1 MQKLLNIFILFFLT
15 INQAFG
21 AVSPIQKHDLSEA
34 QISLLG
40 SFYQTDNQRK
50 LIVGVKF
57 NLAPGWKIYGNDDS
71 GMGMPP
77 QLDFSGSTNYNS
89 HQIFFPPALF
99 AEEKIGNESIKY
111 SYYKDIVIIPA
122 NIELIDLNQA
132 IDLKLK
138 LDFAI
143 CKDVCIPISQ
153 NFSLTIDNIDENS
166 LQEIQNFYS
175 SKLIENKIKDS
186 NDFSKID
193 MSTGIKKTPKNDLN
207 KLFIMIFLAIL
218 GGMILNIMPC
228 VLPVIS
234 IKLMSILKHSGSSSS
249 AIRYSFFSTIIGI
262 LTCFFILGFI
272 TFFIQNIGTNLGWG
286 FQFQNP
292 YFLIFLILILAIFTA
307 ELFGMFEINFSQI
320 IATFL
325 NLKISEKVA
334 KKNIFLPNFLSGILA
349 VLLATPCSAPFLGTA
364 ISFAVSQNFSII
376 ILIFIFIG
384 IGFSLPY
391 IILIISPKLIN
402 FLPKPGIW
410 MIKIK
415 QLMAGF
421 LLATMVWLV
430 FVLSNIIGLLPALLL
445 SIIALLIFLSFKIKK
460 FFLRTFALAFLG
472 ILAFILP
479 LEFHSHQNKIKNEI
493 NSYWIGFDETILNNL
508 IAQNKIIL
516 VDVTADWCLTCK
528 FNKILVLNSPEI
540 IKLLKTQKV
549 IGLRADITKPDPE
562 VMKFLA
568 KHNRFAIPFNAVY
581 GPNAQ
586 QGLLTSEFLN
596 KNELLIIIKKA
607 Q

>member
-40 SFYQTDNQRK
+40 SFYQIDNQKK

-77 QLDFSGSTNYNS
+77 QLDFSQSTNYKS
-89 HQIFFPPALF
+89 HQISFPTALI
-99 AEEKIGNESIKY
+99 AEEKIGNQSIKY
-111 SYYKDIVIIPA
+111 SYYKDTVIIPA
-122 NIELIDLNQA
+122 NIELTDLNRA
-132 IDLKLK
+132 VDLKLK

-166 LQEIQNFYS
+166 LQEIQNFYPT
-175 SKLIENKIKDS
+175 KLIENKIKDS

-193 MSTGIKKTPKNDLN
+193 ISTGIKKTPKNDFH
-207 KLFIMIFLAIL
+207 KLFIMIFLAIM

-249 AIRYSFFSTIIGI
+249 AIRYSFFATIIGI

-325 NLKISEKVA
+325 NLKISENVA

-364 ISFAVSQNFSII
+364 ISFAVSQNFAII

-402 FLPKPGIW
+402 FLPKPGSW

-430 FVLSNIIGLLPALLL
+430 FVLSNIIGLLPSLLL

-460 FFLRTFALAFLG
+460 FFLRTFILSSLG

-479 LEFHSHQNKIKNEI
+479 IEFHSHQSKIKNEI
-493 NSYWIGFDETILNNL
+493 NSYWIGFDENILNNL

-540 IKLLKTQKV
+540 IELLKTQKV

-581 GPNAQ
+581 GPNAR

-596 KNELLIIIKKA
+596 KNELLSIINNV

>member
-40 SFYQTDNQRK
+40 SFYQIDNQKK

-77 QLDFSGSTNYNS
+77 QLDFSQSTNYKS
-89 HQIFFPPALF
+89 HQISFPTALI
-99 AEEKIGNESIKY
+99 AEEKIGNQSIKY
-111 SYYKDIVIIPA
+111 SYYKDTVIIPA
-122 NIELIDLNQA
+122 NIELTDLNRA
-132 IDLKLK
+132 VDLKLK

-166 LQEIQNFYS
+166 LQEIQNFYPT
-175 SKLIENKIKDS
+175 KLIENKIKDS

-193 MSTGIKKTPKNDLN
+193 ISTGIKKTPKNDFH
-207 KLFIMIFLAIL
+207 KLFIMIFLAIM

-249 AIRYSFFSTIIGI
+249 AIRYSFFATIIGI

-325 NLKISEKVA
+325 NLKISENVA

-364 ISFAVSQNFSII
+364 ISFAVSQNFAII

-402 FLPKPGIW
+402 FLPKPGSW

-430 FVLSNIIGLLPALLL
+430 FVLSNIIGLLPSLLL

-460 FFLRTFALAFLG
+460 FFLRTFVLASLG

-479 LEFHSHQNKIKNEI
+479 IEFHSHQSKIKNEI
-493 NSYWIGFDETILNNL
+493 NSYWIGFDENILNNL

-540 IKLLKTQKV
+540 IELLKTQKV

-581 GPNAQ
+581 GPNAR

-596 KNELLIIIKKA
+596 KNELLSIINNV

>member
-21 AVSPIQKHDLSEA
+21 TVSPIQKHDLSEA

-40 SFYQTDNQRK
+40 SFYQIDNQKK

-57 NLAPGWKIYGNDDS
+57 NLASGWKIYGNDDS

-77 QLDFSGSTNYNS
+77 QLDFSQSTNYKS
-89 HQIFFPPALF
+89 HQISFPTALI
-99 AEEKIGNESIKY
+99 AEEKIGNQSIKY
-111 SYYKDIVIIPA
+111 SYYKDTVIIPA
-122 NIELIDLNQA
+122 NIELTDLNQA
-132 IDLKLK
+132 VDLKLK

-166 LQEIQNFYS
+166 LQEIQNFYPT
-175 SKLIENKIKDS
+175 KLIENKIKDS

-193 MSTGIKKTPKNDLN
+193 ISTGIKKTPKNDFH
-207 KLFIMIFLAIL
+207 KLFIMIFLAIM

-249 AIRYSFFSTIIGI
+249 AIRYSFFATIIGI

-325 NLKISEKVA
+325 NLKISENVA

-364 ISFAVSQNFSII
+364 ISFAVSQNFAII

-402 FLPKPGIW
+402 FLPKPGSW

-430 FVLSNIIGLLPALLL
+430 FVLSNIIGLLPSLLL

-460 FFLRTFALAFLG
+460 FFLRTFVLASLG

-479 LEFHSHQNKIKNEI
+479 IEFHSHQSKIKNEI
-493 NSYWIGFDETILNNL
+493 NSYWIGFDENILNNL

-540 IKLLKTQKV
+540 IELLKTQKV

-581 GPNAQ
+581 GPNAR

-596 KNELLIIIKKA
+596 KNELLSIINKV